1 MPSSILTYKNVT
13 LSYYDSAILKDINI
27 EIQQGEL
34 IYLTGSVG
42 AGKTSFFKS
51 IIAELPISGTSEVLG
66 YKLEKM
72 AQKDRPFLRRKI
84 GVVFQ
89 DYKLLIDRSVH
100 ANLKFVL
107 EATGWNK
114 KADIDNRINTVLTKV
129 GLIEKAKS
137 MPYQLSGG
145 EQQRVVVA
153 RAMLNDPMLI
163 LADEPTGNID
173 QENTDRIM
181 NILLDYQKNGR
192 TAIIATHDKG
202 IIEKYPGR
210 VLTIQGQTIVELNHL
225 Q

>member
-1 MPSSILTYKNVT
+1 MPSSILTYKNVS
-13 LSYYDSAILKDINI
+13 LSYYESVILKDINI

-42 AGKTSFFKS
+42 SGKTSFFKS
-51 IIAELPISGTSEVLG
+51 IIAEMPPVSGVAEVLG
-66 YKLEKM
+66 FNIDKIS
-72 AQKDRPFLRRKI
+72 QKDRPFLRRKI

-89 DYKLLIDRSVH
+89 DYKLLIDRNVH

-114 KADIDNRINTVLTKV
+114 KEDIDNRIKAVLTKV
-129 GLIEKAKS
+129 GMEDKAKS

-181 NILLDYQKNGR
+181 NILLDYQRNGR
-192 TAIIATHDKG
+192 TIIIATHDKG
-202 IIEKYPGR
+202 VIDKYPGR
-210 VLTIQGQTIVELNHL
+210 VITIQDKSIL
-225 Q
+225 